1 MGPGRGLREWR
12 HSERN
17 VELWDPPGGFPPLP
31 VRVGQGLE
39 RSCRAGECAGSVR
52 WREEEYVS
60 EKSAAAIEVRQGD
73 AGGLDPAL
81 VERLRRILRQVQ
93 GVWPEQLD
101 EPLPDLAD
109 RSITMLNLIVAIDDD
124 LRVDVPLEVVFTV
137 KTLRDLAEAVAAQP
151 SYRGV
156 RW

>member
-1 MGPGRGLREWR
+1 M
-12 HSERN
+12 
-17 VELWDPPGGFPPLP
+17 
-31 VRVGQGLE
+31 
-39 RSCRAGECAGSVR
+39 
-52 WREEEYVS
+52 S
-60 EKSAAAIEVRQGD
+60 EKSAVAGD
-73 AGGLDPAL
+73 DLQDGLGGLDPAL

-93 GVWPEQLD
+93 GVWPEELD

-137 KTLRDLAEAVAAQP
+137 KTLRDLAEAVTAQP

-156 RW
+156 RR